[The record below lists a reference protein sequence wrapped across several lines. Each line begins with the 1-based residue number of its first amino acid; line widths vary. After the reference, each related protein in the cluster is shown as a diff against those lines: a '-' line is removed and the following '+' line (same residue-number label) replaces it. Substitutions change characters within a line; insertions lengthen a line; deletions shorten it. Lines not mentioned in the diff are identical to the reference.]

1 MAGIPVDFGFANL
14 KVFIGDISKTL
25 RTFNSKVDCWYLD
38 GFAPNKNPE
47 MWTEDILKMVALRT
61 KAGGSFLLKIP
72 V

>member
-1 MAGIPVDFGFANL
+1 VDFGFANL

-47 MWTEDILKMVALRT
+47 MWTEAY
-61 KAGGSFLLKIP
+61 S
-72 V
+72 